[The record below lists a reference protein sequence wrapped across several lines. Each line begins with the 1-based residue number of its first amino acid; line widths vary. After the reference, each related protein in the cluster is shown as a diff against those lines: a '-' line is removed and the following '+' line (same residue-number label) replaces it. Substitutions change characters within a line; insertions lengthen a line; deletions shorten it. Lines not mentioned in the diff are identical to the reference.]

1 MSTSKRYFL
10 SQALALLPDSPLL
23 RGPSACRSLNMKTLV
38 LPPTVALQRQRSA
51 GATVLLVNTH
61 LTANSDCQVMMK
73 AEFKLEQFHRKKEFG
88 KLSCVIFLQQRAAM
102 EARTCPKDGDVPT
115 RLSQCRQMIQYILD
129 ESDADIAI
137 AVGDFNS
144 YPVRRDGRFNVSYVP
159 TSPPKTLDERV

>member
-1 MSTSKRYFL
+1 
-10 SQALALLPDSPLL
+10 
-23 RGPSACRSLNMKTLV
+23 
-38 LPPTVALQRQRSA
+38 
-51 GATVLLVNTH
+51 
-61 LTANSDCQVMMK
+61 
-73 AEFKLEQFHRKKEFG
+73 
-88 KLSCVIFLQQRAAM
+88 M
-102 EARTCPKDGDVPT
+102 EARTCPKDGDLPT